1 MRVRDATFV
10 VTDTETTGTAARR
23 DRIIEIGAVK
33 VEGGE
38 VVDRFQQLVNPER
51 SVPARITQI
60 TGITTAMVFDQ
71 PTAAE
76 VLPRYLAFLGDGVLT
91 AHNLP
96 FDERFLAAE
105 LKRLGRPALAGS
117 SLCTLRLARRLLP
130 GLRSK
135 GLSSLVQFYKIN
147 VEGRHR
153 ALGDAEATAVA
164 LQKFLSQLEFE
175 HGLDTLEDVLAFQ
188 RKRYREIRA
197 APKHLRALRAEVL
210 PALPERPGVYF
221 MKGKSGATI
230 YIGKAKRLKQ
240 RVKSYFN
247 AVEAHGAR
255 RRKLVAATRD
265 VEWQETDSELAALM
279 LESRLIKKHKPRF
292 NRAQRRYRS
301 RPFIRL
307 DTSEEYP
314 RLAWCRHIEDDGAE
328 YYGPLG
334 GRREAELVMDVLA
347 RFFQLRECGDDQFA
361 KGQRCLYASMDRCT
375 APCEGG
381 AGAAAYEDEV
391 QRVRDFLTGEN
402 EEVLAALEAEMHKA
416 SARLD
421 FEQAAE
427 YRDWREKLRRM
438 LAKHR
443 FVASPVLKHH
453 AVLVV
458 PGVDEGTVQLFC
470 IRFGRHVE
478 TLAVHRPPTNEEK
491 AHLLARLAHH
501 FDPAR
506 ERPRAY
512 SKREVDEI
520 RLLAHWM
527 YRRRAEAAHVSW
539 TPGQE
544 AAAFMKRILAHA
556 EAPAEAA

>member
-1 MRVRDATFV
+1 MHVRDATFV
-10 VTDTETTGTAARR
+10 VTDTETTGTKAGR
-23 DRIIEIGAVK
+23 DHVIEIGAVK
-33 VEGGE
+33 IKGGE
-38 VVDRFQQLVNPER
+38 VVERFQQLINPER

-71 PTAAE
+71 PPAAE
-76 VLPRYLAFLGDGVLT
+76 VLPRYLDFLGEGVLT

-96 FDERFLAAE
+96 FDERFLNAE
-105 LKRLGRPALAGS
+105 LKRLDRPALSGP

-135 GLSSLVQFYKIN
+135 SLSSLIQFYKIN

-153 ALGDAEATAVA
+153 ALGDAEATARA
-164 LQKFLSQLEFE
+164 LQKFLSQLDFE
-175 HGLDTLEDVLAFQ
+175 HGLDVLEDVLAFQ
-188 RKRYREIRA
+188 RKRYREIRQ
-197 APKHLRALRAEVL
+197 APSHIRTLRAEVL
-210 PALPERPGVYF
+210 PALPDRPGVYF

-255 RRKLVAATRD
+255 RRKLVAAIRD
-265 VEWQETDSELAALM
+265 VEWKETDSELAALL

-292 NRAQRRYRS
+292 NRAQRCYRS

-307 DTSEEYP
+307 DTSEEHP

-347 RFFQLRECGDDQFA
+347 RFFKLRECNDDRFA
-361 KGQRCLYASMDRCT
+361 RGQRCLYASMDRCT

-381 AGAAAYEDEV
+381 EGAAAYEDEL
-391 QRVRDFLTGEN
+391 QRVRDFLAGEN
-402 EEVLAALEAEMHKA
+402 QDVLQALEAEMQKA

-438 LAKHR
+438 LAKRR
-443 FVASPVLKHH
+443 FVAAPVLKHN

-458 PGVDEGTVQLFC
+458 PGVDAGTVQLFC

-478 TLAVHRPPTNEEK
+478 TATLHRPPMEEEK
-491 AHLLARLAHH
+491 AHLLARLTHH

-539 TPGQE
+539 APGQR
-544 AAAFMKRILAHA
+544 AAAFMERILAHA
-556 EAPAEAA
+556 AALAGAA